1 MVFTV
6 KQQSFEGPLDVLLSL
21 IEKRKL
27 FINDISLAKVAD
39 DYLAHV
45 KQLENFPIADS
56 ANFIL
61 VASTLVLIKSKSLLP
76 NLELSEDEK
85 GDIADLERRLKI
97 YRRIKDL
104 SMGVK
109 AIFGKKVM
117 FAPEPRKIEPIFS
130 PDNSMSVP
138 VFLSAIKSVLKSLPK
153 KEFLPKAVVAKVM
166 SLEDMITH
174 LTKRVTDSLRISF
187 REFSKSGKPA
197 CALACEYTQA
207 GHADRENK
215 VHVIVSFLA
224 MLELVKQGIISVAQ
238 EKHFD
243 DIVMETESLRTPHY
257 G

>member
-1 MVFTV
+1 MAFIV
-6 KQQSFEGPLDVLLSL
+6 KQQHFEGPLDVLLSL

-76 NLELSEDEK
+76 NLELSDDEK

-97 YRRIKDL
+97 YQRIKEL
-104 SMGVK
+104 SVGVK
-109 AIFGKKVM
+109 ALYGRKILF
-117 FAPEPRKIEPIFS
+117 PLEPRKVEPIFS
-130 PDNSMSVP
+130 PNDSINIP
-138 VFLSAIKSVLKSLPK
+138 AFLAAVKEVLKSLPK
-153 KEFLPKAVVAKVM
+153 KEFLPKAVVTKVM
-166 SLEDMITH
+166 SLEDMITR
-174 LTKRVTDSLRISF
+174 LTKRVTDNLRMSF
-187 REFSKSGKPA
+187 REFSKD
-197 CALACEYTQA
+197 
-207 GHADRENK
+207 DRENK

-238 EKHFD
+238 EKHFE
-243 DIVMETESLRTPHY
+243 DIIMETEALETPRY